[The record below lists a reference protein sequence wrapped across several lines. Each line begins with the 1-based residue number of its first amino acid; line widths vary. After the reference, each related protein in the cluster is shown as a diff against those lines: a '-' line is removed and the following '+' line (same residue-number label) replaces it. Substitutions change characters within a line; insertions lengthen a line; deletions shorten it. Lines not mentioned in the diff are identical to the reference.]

1 MYQNWDVWLKSAHN
15 SLWRAMDSK
24 AQKNLL
30 LLGQKRTFGCGCEL
44 SCEEQK
50 GWEAE
55 ESIPDGLEKS
65 RKRVQQAGQGAQTL
79 WRGTAAGSS
88 GESVSTPVW
97 EAKVC
102 FKPHSLTLG
111 IRKHD
116 LKWVRP
122 FCRAQGCWAG
132 CGTPRGSQDDPALIL
147 TMINWPCDGFAYGLK
162 LT

>member
-55 ESIPDGLEKS
+55 ESIPDGLESPGKGFNRQVREHKPCGEEQQPGLLGRAFQHQSGKQKS
-65 RKRVQQAGQGAQTL
+65 VSNPTASRWGSESTIWSESGLSAEPR
-79 WRGTAAGSS
+79 AAGLAAAHQ
-88 GESVSTPVW
+88 
-97 EAKVC
+97 EA
-102 FKPHSLTLG
+102 LRT
-111 IRKHD
+111 
-116 LKWVRP
+116 
-122 FCRAQGCWAG
+122 
-132 CGTPRGSQDDPALIL
+132 IL
-147 TMINWPCDGFAYGLK
+147 LWS
-162 LT
+162 